1 MEEENKISVYI
12 KTDSNSNITD
22 INSDVFI
29 NDIDSWIKIDEGIG
43 DKYTHAQGNYFSESL
58 TTENGIYRYKYI
70 DNEIIEKTDE
80 EIENETENSKNET
93 ENNENDTEF
102 SETERIQAEMLLNQ
116 ERIITKQNEHDEILA
131 ELLLGQ
137 QKGV

>member
-29 NDIDSWIKIDEGIG
+29 NDTDGWIKIDEGIG
-43 DKYTHAQGNYFSESL
+43 DKYTHAQGNYLSNGL
-58 TTENGIYRYKYI
+58 TTENGIYRDKYI
-70 DNEIIEKTDE
+70 DNKVIEKTYE
-80 EIENETENSKNET
+80 EIQNET
-93 ENNENDTEF
+93 ENNNN
-102 SETERIQAEMLLNQ
+102 ETEISDAELIQAEMLLNQ
-116 ERIITKQNEHDEILA
+116 ESIIAKQKEHDEILA

>member
-29 NDIDSWIKIDEGIG
+29 NDTDGWIKIDEGIG

-58 TTENGIYRYKYI
+58 ISENGIYRYKYI

-93 ENNENDTEF
+93 ENNENDTEI
-102 SETERIQAEMLLNQ
+102 SDTELIQAEMLLNQ
-116 ERIITKQNEHDEILA
+116 ERIIAKQNEHDEILA

>member
-1 MEEENKISVYI
+1 MIRYAQIDI
-12 KTDSNSNITD
+12 KTGLVISDSYLSGEVEAENMIQ
-22 INSDVFI
+22 VE
-29 NDIDSWIKIDEGIG
+29 EGF
-43 DKYTHAQGNYFSESL
+43 DL
-58 TTENGIYRYKYI
+58 TNKRYI
-70 DNEIIEKTDE
+70 DGNWIEYVPE
-80 EIENETENSKNET
+80 SNETENSNNET

-137 QKGV
+137 QKGE

>member
-1 MEEENKISVYI
+1 MEEESKISVYI

-29 NDIDSWIKIDEGIG
+29 NDTDGWIKIDEGIG
-43 DKYTHAQGNYFSESL
+43 DKYTHAQGNYLSNGL

-80 EIENETENSKNET
+80 EIENETENDKNE
-93 ENNENDTEF
+93 TEF

-116 ERIITKQNEHDEILA
+116 ERIIAKQNEHDEILA

>member
-29 NDIDSWIKIDEGIG
+29 NDTDGWIKIDEGIG
-43 DKYTHAQGNYFSESL
+43 DKYTHAQGNYLSNGL

-70 DNEIIEKTDE
+70 DNKVIEKTYE
-80 EIENETENSKNET
+80 EIQNET
-93 ENNENDTEF
+93 ENNNN
-102 SETERIQAEMLLNQ
+102 ETEISDAELIQAEMLLNQ
-116 ERIITKQNEHDEILA
+116 ESIIAKQKEHDEILA

>member
-29 NDIDSWIKIDEGIG
+29 NDTDGWIKIDEGIG
-43 DKYTHAQGNYFSESL
+43 DKYTHAQGNYLSNGL

-70 DNEIIEKTDE
+70 DNKVIEKTYE
-80 EIENETENSKNET
+80 EIQNET
-93 ENNENDTEF
+93 ENNKN
-102 SETERIQAEMLLNQ
+102 ETEISDDELIQAEMLLNQ
-116 ERIITKQNEHDEILA
+116 ESIIAKQKEHDEILA
-131 ELLLGQ
+131 VLLLGQ

>member
-1 MEEENKISVYI
+1 MEKIEDLKQDELENKKHYFYAEINENNICHSLLSTPKITEAENMIEV
-12 KTDSNSNITD
+12 DSYD
-22 INSDVFI
+22 M
-29 NDIDSWIKIDEGIG
+29 
-43 DKYTHAQGNYFSESL
+43 SL
-58 TTENGIYRYKYI
+58 LGKRYI
-70 DNEIIEKTDE
+70 DGNWYVSD
-80 EIENETENSKNET
+80 ENETENSKNE
-93 ENNENDTEF
+93 TEF

>member
-29 NDIDSWIKIDEGIG
+29 NDTDGWIKIDEGIG
-43 DKYTHAQGNYFSESL
+43 DKYTHAQGNYLSNGL

-70 DNEIIEKTDE
+70 DNKVIEKTYE
-80 EIENETENSKNET
+80 EIQNET
-93 ENNENDTEF
+93 ENNNN
-102 SETERIQAEMLLNQ
+102 ETEISDAELIQAEMLLNQ
-116 ERIITKQNEHDEILA
+116 ESIIAKQKEHDEILA

-137 QKGV
+137 QKGA

>member
-29 NDIDSWIKIDEGIG
+29 NDTDGWIKIDEGIG
-43 DKYTHAQGNYFSESL
+43 DKYTHAQGNYLSNGL

-70 DNEIIEKTDE
+70 DNKVIEKTYE
-80 EIENETENSKNET
+80 EIQNET
-93 ENNENDTEF
+93 ENNND
-102 SETERIQAEMLLNQ
+102 ETEISDAELIQAEMLLNQ
-116 ERIITKQNEHDEILA
+116 ESIIAKQKEHDEILA

>member
-29 NDIDSWIKIDEGIG
+29 NNTDGWIKIDEGIG
-43 DKYTHAQGNYFSESL
+43 DKYTHAQGNYLSNGL

-70 DNEIIEKTDE
+70 DNKVIEKTYE
-80 EIENETENSKNET
+80 EIQNET
-93 ENNENDTEF
+93 ENNKN
-102 SETERIQAEMLLNQ
+102 ETEISDAELIQAEMLLNQ
-116 ERIITKQNEHDEILA
+116 ESIIAKQKEHDEILA

>member
-12 KTDSNSNITD
+12 KKDANGNVTD
-22 INSDVFI
+22 INSDIFI
-29 NDIDSWIKIDEGIG
+29 EDTENWTKIDEGTG
-43 DKYTHAQGNYFSESL
+43 DKYAHAQGNYFSESL

-70 DNEIIEKTDE
+70 DNEVVEKTAE
-80 EIENETENSKNET
+80 EIENETEKSKNET

-116 ERIITKQNEHDEILA
+116 ERIIAKQNEHDEILA

-137 QKGV
+137 QKGE